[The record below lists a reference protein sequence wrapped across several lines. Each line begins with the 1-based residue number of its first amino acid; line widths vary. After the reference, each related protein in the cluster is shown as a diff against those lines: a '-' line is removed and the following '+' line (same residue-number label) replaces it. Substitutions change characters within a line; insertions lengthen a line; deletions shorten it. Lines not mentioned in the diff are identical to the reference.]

1 MKGLYFLGGAAVG
14 SLITFFAVQSHFRKK
29 AEEEIVSFRDYYN
42 KKTEEVE
49 ETKEAAKN
57 YVDLVVSEGYV
68 PPQDV
73 VTKTTVPTVDNDITI
88 PTVYAIAEEEY
99 GNEEGYDAIPTYIY
113 YANGILVDETGD
125 ELSQDSIS
133 RMVGSDFYTRFA
145 AGQDCIWL
153 RNTEMK
159 CDFEICM
166 DEADFEPVTRQG

>member
-1 MKGLYFLGGAAVG
+1 MKRLYFLGGAAVG

-29 AEEEIVSFRDYYN
+29 AEEEIASFRDYYN

-68 PPQDV
+68 PPQDAV
-73 VTKTTVPTVDNDITI
+73 ATSAPAMDNDITVPTVYSIT
-88 PTVYAIAEEEY
+88 EDEY

-113 YANGILVDETGD
+113 YANGILVDEMGD
-125 ELSQDSIS
+125 EISQDSIA
-133 RMVGSDFYTRFA
+133 RMVGSDFYTRF

-159 CDFEICM
+159 CDFEICA
-166 DEADFEPVTRQG
+166 DEADFEPMTRQG

>member
-29 AEEEIVSFRDYYN
+29 AEEEIASFRNYYN

-68 PPQDV
+68 PPQDAV
-73 VTKTTVPTVDNDITI
+73 ATSAPAMDNDITVPTVYSIT
-88 PTVYAIAEEEY
+88 EDEY

-113 YANGILVDETGD
+113 YANGILVDEMGD

-133 RMVGSDFYTRFA
+133 RMVGSDFYTRFS
-145 AGQDCIWL
+145 GEDCIWL

-159 CDFEICM
+159 CDFEICR
-166 DEADFEPVTRQG
+166 DEADFEPMTRQG

>member
-14 SLITFFAVQSHFRKK
+14 SLITFFAARSHFRKK
-29 AEEEIVSFRDYYN
+29 AEEEIASFRDYYN
-42 KKTEEVE
+42 KKTEEAE

-68 PPQDV
+68 PPQDAV
-73 VTKTTVPTVDNDITI
+73 ATSSAPAVDNDITV
-88 PTVYAIAEEEY
+88 PTIYSITEDEY
-99 GNEEGYDAIPTYIY
+99 GNEEGYDAIPTYVY

-145 AGQDCIWL
+145 GQDCIWL

-159 CDFEICM
+159 CDFEICA
-166 DEADFEPVTRQG
+166 DEADFEPMMRQG